1 MLLKNWGQTPDVGE
15 KKKLGIF
22 SVSDRGLTAKM
33 RLRQDGDFT
42 IFFFICTFCYGIAKA
57 ISQVFWIAFC
67 DVVGRA
73 DWLTAHIC
81 LIAVVWSVGGVSG

>member
-1 MLLKNWGQTPDVGE
+1 MA
-15 KKKLGIF
+15 
-22 SVSDRGLTAKM
+22 VS
-33 RLRQDGDFT
+33 Q
-42 IFFFICTFCYGIAKA
+42 FFFICNFCCSTAKA
-57 ISQVFWIAFC
+57 ISQGFFLIGFC